1 MSKKPKDP
9 TIITT
14 NRKAQHDYAVL
25 EFLECGLKLVGSEV
39 KSLRNH
45 KVSLDES
52 YAKVENH
59 EVWLINCDIAEYKE
73 ARYNHAPKRPRKL
86 LLHKREIDKVAAK
99 ATQKGYTLIPLKL
112 YFKDGRAKVLLGV
125 CKGKREFD
133 KRESI
138 KKRDLSREQ

>member
-1 MSKKPKDP
+1 MKKSKDP

-14 NRKAQHDYAVL
+14 NRKAQHDYTVL

-52 YAKVENH
+52 YAKVENR

-86 LLHKREIDKVAAK
+86 LLHKREIDKIASK
-99 ATQKGYTLIPLKL
+99 AVQKGYTLIPLKL

-125 CKGKREFD
+125 CKGKREYD
-133 KRESI
+133 KRETI
-138 KKRDLSREQ
+138 KKRDLSRE